1 MSEKSAFDTND
12 ASDSAFET
20 NKAANSAFETDK
32 PTGSAFVTNDESS
45 NNSAFANSDSV
56 FEDSEIP
63 QCSAGFIV
71 EDPKD
76 VSGFNKPVG
85 TVSAI
90 EPEDNGSV
98 MEGSDGG
105 QEPANPPVVEEI
117 AELNLVD
124 LNGNAYR
131 LRHLKKLGAQ
141 GAMGEAYKADLDLF
155 EGASSRKVLFKRC
168 LRESRP
174 DKDKLKV
181 RLFINES
188 EFTCRN
194 RDPHIIEGIF
204 YGMEDGRPFLVS
216 KFYEGE
222 TLKKKIENK
231 EYEGKYEDASTI
243 VIGILNGL
251 ERLHNQGIVHRDL
264 KPENIIVQKENNV
277 PVIID
282 LGLARESSFD
292 DIDTTSIGTKAYGA
306 PEQFNGGEVT
316 CASDVYAVGIILL
329 EMLTGCRD
337 VASTKKLVVE
347 GIRSFVERC
356 CQKNPDNRFVSARE
370 ARAKLEYALKSIS
383 NPEKQLELFEKAVAE
398 RFCDDGCISELEAD
412 ALREIASR
420 YCLSENVARDV
431 QERLCKAIKKFREK
445 DLIEN
450 ILDKRPSDLDL
461 EETAEKLHISDFRDF
476 REWRKKMLSD
486 MQRYANA
493 LQLSD
498 ESSFQEI
505 LEKYPFFKEY
515 DGKIRAKFRNTTVRT
530 QAVPSKAST
539 KKSNRGNIIGIATAA
554 LFVILCFAL
563 YPKNAE
569 KSSDDKMV
577 AATTSEVKSAEAQV
591 QPSIE
596 SDVPESNTFV
606 KPEIFDDSKEFFDSR
621 DGRVYKLLNYA
632 DKVWLVG
639 NLSYADKAFS
649 FAKCYDNSRSCEEF
663 GRLYD
668 YESAKKAC
676 PTGFRLPLQE
686 EWERV
691 LKKVGPKGADKLK
704 SYDGFAALS
713 AGYYQ
718 KAVDAFFYKGE
729 LAGWWVG
736 DSQEKET
743 AKVFNMFRSDPM
755 LISKESV
762 NDAYSVRCVKE

>member
-1 MSEKSAFDTND
+1 MSEN
-12 ASDSAFET
+12 SAFET
-20 NKAANSAFETDK
+20 NGPSKTSSAFGTGPTPNSAFGTGNAPEDNSVFEK
-32 PTGSAFVTNDESS
+32 P
-45 NNSAFANSDSV
+45 NSAFGDAEKADDNSV
-56 FEDSEIP
+56 IEKNAEPTSELELEV
-63 QCSAGFIV
+63 Q
-71 EDPKD
+71 
-76 VSGFNKPVG
+76 
-85 TVSAI
+85 
-90 EPEDNGSV
+90 
-98 MEGSDGG
+98 
-105 QEPANPPVVEEI
+105 PVVEEI
-117 AELNLVD
+117 AELELTD
-124 LNGNAYR
+124 HNGKKYR
-131 LRHLKKLGAQ
+131 LLHLKKLGAQ
-141 GAMGEAYKADLDLF
+141 GAMGEAYKADLELY

-168 LRESRP
+168 LPESNP
-174 DKDKLKV
+174 DRDKLKV
-181 RLFINES
+181 QLFTNES

-194 RDPHIIEGIF
+194 RDPHIIEGIC
-204 YGMEDGRPFLVS
+204 YGTDADRPFLVS

-222 TLKKKIENK
+222 TLKEKIEKK
-231 EYEGKYEDASTI
+231 EYEGKYEKASAI
-243 VIGILNGL
+243 IKGVLEGL

-264 KPENIIVQKENNV
+264 KPENIIVQKENDV

-282 LGLARESSFD
+282 LGLARENSFE
-292 DIDTTSIGTKAYGA
+292 DINATSIGTKFYGA

-412 ALREIASR
+412 ALREIASQ

-461 EETAEKLHISDFRDF
+461 EETAEKLHISDFLDF
-476 REWRKKMLSD
+476 REWRKKTLSSML
-486 MQRYANA
+486 MYAKA

-498 ESSFQEI
+498 AVACQEI
-505 LEKYPFFKEY
+505 LEKSPFFKEY
-515 DGKIRAKFRNTTVRT
+515 EGKIRTKFRS
-530 QAVPSKAST
+530 AVPRPRVSSSSSPAQ
-539 KKSNRGNIIGIATAA
+539 KSNRGKIIGIAVAA
-554 LFVILCFAL
+554 LFVVLCLAL
-563 YPKNAE
+563 YPRDAE
-569 KSSDDKMV
+569 KYSDDKTVV
-577 AATTSEVKSAEAQV
+577 AATSEKKDAEVQV

-596 SDVPESNTFV
+596 SNNRALASFT
-606 KPEIFDDSKEFFDSR
+606 KPENFDDSREFFDSR
-621 DGRVYKLLNYA
+621 DGHVYKLLDYA

-639 NLSYADKAFS
+639 NLSYAGKELS
-649 FAKCYDNSRSCEEF
+649 FARCYDNSRSCDEF
-663 GRLYD
+663 GRLYN

-676 PTGFRLPLQE
+676 PAGFRLPSQE

-691 LKKVGPKGADKLK
+691 LKKVGVKGADKLK
-704 SYDGFAALS
+704 SYDGFAALN

-718 KAVDAFFYKGE
+718 KAVDSYFYKGE
-729 LAGWWVG
+729 IAGWWVG
-736 DSQEKET
+736 DSREKEM
-743 AKVFNMFRSDPM
+743 AKVFNMFRNDPM
-755 LISKESV
+755 MISTENV